1 MVKLTRPDI
10 IPPDYSVQQLAVD
23 CVTLHN
29 YDTSQ
34 CWVMEVMEVGGG
46 VIVVCNSLLTAA
58 RHRCFFLW
66 VTTTLTLCSS
76 VALQENHRNKI
87 TDYLTL

>member
-34 CWVMEVMEVGGG
+34 CWLMEVMEVGGS
-46 VIVVCNSLLTAA
+46 VIVGL
-58 RHRCFFLW
+58 
-66 VTTTLTLCSS
+66 
-76 VALQENHRNKI
+76 
-87 TDYLTL
+87 

>member
-1 MVKLTRPDI
+1 MVKLTRPCI

-34 CWVMEVMEVGGG
+34 CWLMEVMEVEGS
-46 VIVVCNSLLTAA
+46 VIVGL
-58 RHRCFFLW
+58 
-66 VTTTLTLCSS
+66 
-76 VALQENHRNKI
+76 
-87 TDYLTL
+87 